1 MKFILNKDKLVDIVK
16 AENEKNPNSGSINY
30 YEAEVEY
37 DESWNGLSIEAIL
50 IKKEEEE
57 GTSVA
62 VIDNKVFIDKK
73 LNGRYSIGFVGYT
86 IENNVKT
93 YQISTDLQ
101 AINFI
106 KGAGEIE
113 VSNAEDVPTP
123 SEWEI
128 YMAQLQEFMNNANQI
143 IDEAN
148 TLDVDADGEILTIT
162 KKDGTQKEV
171 NIKGEKGDC
180 NFATFEVNNNM
191 ELVMNKTEDMLLEF
205 NLNENGEL
213 EVII

>member
-16 AENEKNPNSGSINY
+16 DEKNPNSGSINY

-37 DESWNGLSIEAIL
+37 DESWSGLNIEAIFR
-50 IKKEEEE
+50 KDKEEK
-57 GTSVA
+57 GKSIA
-62 VIDNKVFIDKK
+62 VINNKMQIDQE
-73 LNGRYSIGFVGYT
+73 LYGRYYIGFKGYK
-86 IENNVKT
+86 IENEIKI
-93 YQISTDLQ
+93 YQISTNLVPMFYPQ
-101 AINFI
+101 
-106 KGAGEIE
+106 GAGEIE
-113 VSNAEDVPTP
+113 TTNADDVPKP

-148 TLDVDADGEILTIT
+148 TLDVDADGETLTIT
-162 KKDGTQKEV
+162 KKDGSQKEV